1 MQISLLQTMDFD
13 FIILSSLLH
22 EVEKPQDF
30 LHLITSLCKTHTIL
44 HINVPNAKSFHLV
57 WAYEAGLIS
66 SLGKLSNTAKTLQ
79 QNTAFDLESLMQMA
93 QNVSLEVKE
102 SGSYFIKPFNH
113 SKMSAL
119 LKNQI
124 LDEKLLEGLDNM
136 VKYMPHLGAEIFINA
151 KRKKV

>member
-1 MQISLLQTMDFD
+1 MNRDIEAYTQVYLQENYADFEEIMVHYRRKKMLSIFQNYQPKRILEIGCGVDSIANYYKEYDSFTIVEPSKKFCDKAKNDFSQDKKVKIINDFIEMQISLL
-13 FIILSSLLH
+13 L
-22 EVEKPQDF
+22 
-30 LHLITSLCKTHTIL
+30 
-44 HINVPNAKSFHLV
+44 
-57 WAYEAGLIS
+57 
-66 SLGKLSNTAKTLQ
+66 
-79 QNTAFDLESLMQMA
+79 
-93 QNVSLEVKE
+93 
-102 SGSYFIKPFNH
+102 NH